1 MQDDFRL
8 CPLALLA
15 LQHVV
20 RKVSRRDAE
29 WLSVRLSFGLA
40 GVLVRNDNHDLQRL
54 ADHLQRHQP
63 GSVLTVS
70 SSRRRG
76 LTPWRPG
83 TPGFVRLRLWAVPRA
98 LREHALGRRGSPP
111 RAQWQHR

>member
-29 WLSVRLSFGLA
+29 WLSVRVSFGLA
-40 GVLVRNDNHDLQRL
+40 GVLVRNDNLDLQRL
-54 ADHLQRHQP
+54 ANHLQRHQL
-63 GSVLTVS
+63 GSTLTVS
-70 SSRRRG
+70 SWRRRS
-76 LTPWRPG
+76 LTLQRPG
-83 TPGFVRLRLWAVPRA
+83 MQGFGSGPVYDYAP
-98 LREHALGRRGSPP
+98 GRRG
-111 RAQWQHR
+111 

>member
-29 WLSVRLSFGLA
+29 WLSVRLSYGLA

-63 GSVLTVS
+63 GSALT
-70 SSRRRG
+70 
-76 LTPWRPG
+76 
-83 TPGFVRLRLWAVPRA
+83 A
-98 LREHALGRRGSPP
+98 LS
-111 RAQWQHR
+111 

>member
-54 ADHLQRHQP
+54 AEHLQGHQP
-63 GSVLTVS
+63 ASALTASSAMINSGFSASARAMATLWRWPPESAWPPAPMFVS
-70 SSRRRG
+70 
-76 LTPWRPG
+76 
-83 TPGFVRLRLWAVPRA
+83 
-98 LREHALGRRGSPP
+98 
-111 RAQWQHR
+111 

>member
-29 WLSVRLSFGLA
+29 WLSVRVSFGLA

-54 ADHLQRHQP
+54 EE
-63 GSVLTVS
+63 
-70 SSRRRG
+70 
-76 LTPWRPG
+76 PG
-83 TPGFVRLRLWAVPRA
+83 TSPN
-98 LREHALGRRGSPP
+98 EPP
-111 RAQWQHR
+111 RPPNPNANVPTRCRGRILRSS